1 MIITWL
7 GHSCFKIQTSNATVL
22 TDPYDNGIGIRLPKV
37 TADLV
42 LVSHDHSDHNHVAGV
57 SGTPYIASG
66 PGEYEVRGVF
76 AHGVSAFHDNHN
88 GSERGLTT
96 MFRIEAE
103 DLKLAHL
110 GDLGQDK
117 LTDEQ
122 FEHLNGVDILFI
134 PVGGHYTIDAK
145 VAVELIT
152 QLEPRIVIPMH
163 YKIPGLDAKRFPIDG
178 VDKFIKQMGVAVS
191 GHEDK
196 LKINKKDLPQEE
208 TKVIILKPAA

>member
-7 GHSCFKIQTSNATVL
+7 GHSCFKIQTPQATIVI
-22 TDPYDNGIGIRLPKV
+22 DPYGNDIGIRFPRV
-37 TADLV
+37 TADFV
-42 LVSHDHSDHNHVAGV
+42 LVTHDHSDHSNVSGV
-57 SGTPYIASG
+57 GGTPYVAST

-76 AHGVSAFHDNHN
+76 AHGIPAFHDAAE
-88 GSERGLTT
+88 GKERGRIT
-96 MFRIEAE
+96 MFRLEAE
-103 DLKLAHL
+103 GLALAHL
-110 GDLGQDK
+110 GDFGQPK

-122 FEHLNGVDILFI
+122 FEALNGVDILFV

-145 VAVELIT
+145 AAVEVIT

-178 VDKFIKQMGVAVS
+178 VEKFIKQMGITS
-191 GHEDK
+191 NGHEDK
-196 LKINKKDLPQEE
+196 LKISKKDLPQEE